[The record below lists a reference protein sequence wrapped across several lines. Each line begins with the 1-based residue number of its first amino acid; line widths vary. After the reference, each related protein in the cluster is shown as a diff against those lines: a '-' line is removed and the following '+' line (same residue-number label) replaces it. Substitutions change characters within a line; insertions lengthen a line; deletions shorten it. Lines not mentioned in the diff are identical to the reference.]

1 MLYGLG
7 SHFFETSNKTGK
19 MYVCFFLFYLF
30 ILSFKV
36 IITSISDGTLSGC
49 KHSEFAWKGQSTV
62 IFSKRR
68 KISSI

>member
-1 MLYGLG
+1 MFLG
-7 SHFFETSNKTGK
+7 
-19 MYVCFFLFYLF
+19 
-30 ILSFKV
+30 IV
-36 IITSISDGTLSGC
+36 IIIIIISDGTLSGC

>member
-7 SHFFETSNKTGK
+7 SYFFEKTSNKTGK
-19 MYVCFFLFYLF
+19 MYVCLF
-30 ILSFKV
+30 IYFLKV
-36 IITSISDGTLSGC
+36 IVISDGTLSGC